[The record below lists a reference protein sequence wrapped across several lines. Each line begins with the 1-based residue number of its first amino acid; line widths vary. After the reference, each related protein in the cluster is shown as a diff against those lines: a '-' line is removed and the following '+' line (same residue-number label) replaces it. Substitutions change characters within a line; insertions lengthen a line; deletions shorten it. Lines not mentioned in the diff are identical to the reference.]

1 MLQWQNTPKHVKAL
15 TLFGIYLFDVIPA
28 FDLFSVF
35 LNRSGIA
42 FSDDGSEAFLNCLF
56 EALHEAPGLGKTA
69 MLAEFARF
77 CIYPGAKI
85 EIDSDRPCFSVQE
98 RPQGHKDGTSTC
110 DMYS

>member
-15 TLFGIYLFDVIPA
+15 TLFGIPA

-56 EALHEAPGLGKTA
+56 EPLHEAPGLGKTA

-98 RPQGHKDGTSTC
+98 RPKGTRTEQARVIC
-110 DMYS
+110 TRK